1 MVGLR
6 RAASDVFFLWS
17 FHISLVIVL
26 AVKMR
31 DSALLNS
38 KVFGKGGKQHDRFP
52 GFPSTIISTVQFH
65 CALRFMPIFYLL
77 ELGAFGLLY
86 PLCGLG
92 VAAGCGRAFERADR
106 ES

>member
-1 MVGLR
+1 MIVF
-6 RAASDVFFLWS
+6 RAFHQPS
-17 FHISLVIVL
+17 F
-26 AVKMR
+26 
-31 DSALLNS
+31 
-38 KVFGKGGKQHDRFP
+38 Q
-52 GFPSTIISTVQFH
+52 
-65 CALRFMPIFYLL
+65 LRFMPIFYLL